1 MKNAMTLLFALVL
14 SSGFAHA
21 EDKKPD
27 AKKSAKA
34 KPAAE
39 KKERS
44 GAQKADSTIEW
55 AHKNKIWM
63 HKK

>member
-1 MKNAMTLLFALVL
+1 MKNTIALLFALAL
-14 SSGFAHA
+14 GTGFVHA
-21 EDKKPD
+21 QEKKPE
-27 AKKSAKA
+27 AKKSAKP

-44 GAQKADSTIEW
+44 GAQKADDTLEW